1 MPSDAHDADV
11 ILREVGG
18 RENVTRLTHC
28 FVRLRFRLRD
38 PAAADIDALRAH
50 PLVAFTAWQAD
61 ELHIAPR
68 ICGTCSATPPFP
80 DTPPGNFHPSP
91 WQPARG
97 RPARPRRVPL
107 ATRGQAPR
115 FGLRSSMHCRAVA
128 SNGGECQ

>member
-1 MPSDAHDADV
+1 MPSDVPVADA

-38 PAAADIDALRAH
+38 PAAVDIDALRAH

-68 ICGTCSATPPFP
+68 RDLFRLFAELRDAVG
-80 DTPPGNFHPSP
+80 DTAIP
-91 WQPARG
+91 
-97 RPARPRRVPL
+97 
-107 ATRGQAPR
+107 
-115 FGLRSSMHCRAVA
+115 
-128 SNGGECQ
+128 